1 MKLFYL
7 NSQSINIQ
15 TVMTNMYFRRTPS
28 FFTYLKVVVLALGI
42 LFISKL
48 GYAQTFPVLP
58 NPNYDVAHTSLVK
71 GTVTQNGSGGIAGI
85 LVRLKSSDGNIIS
98 NVLTDDLG
106 NYELTAK
113 ATATNY
119 TLEIQY
125 PTDGFSVSSSPSVF
139 TLADNEVK
147 TGMDFN
153 LERKAN
159 TLTVCDVHSL
169 TPTNWGA
176 NPSPVYLNLTKPN
189 VSTVFNSVKLF
200 TSAATSHPLLEVQ
213 NTNAVEPARVTLL
226 NVGANVTHGYPPA
239 SSSHTINS
247 AMEFAKN
254 DAFGDGSDNLVIPGA
269 TKYTYYN
276 ISSGETWSSSNLSDA
291 AYNTDG
297 TNFQIRILATGII
310 TSTITGGNASTNVQT
325 NANAGAC
332 LVYTYSSDPLPVS
345 LISFDVTGAKGEP
358 NLLKWKTAEETK
370 SKEFQVEKSHDAREW
385 YTIGTVSTVN
395 KGVHVA
401 EYQLYDSEIW
411 SGTTYYRLK
420 MVDLDGSFSYSKI
433 RRISG
438 DKSSKAVVFPNPIA
452 PESGQKLRFD
462 GVPSQIQ
469 KIEFV
474 TISGSLAHKI
484 DYPDTNEVSVDQ
496 LAKGLYVVK
505 LIFQNGQILSSR
517 LLIN

>member
-1 MKLFYL
+1 MKLMYL
-7 NSQSINIQ
+7 NSQSVNIQ
-15 TVMTNMYFRRTPS
+15 TVMTNMHFCRTK
-28 FFTYLKVVVLALGI
+28 YLKVVVLALGI

-113 ATATNY
+113 ATVTNY
-119 TLEIQY
+119 TLEIEY

-147 TGMDFN
+147 TGMDFD
-153 LERKAN
+153 LERKVN

-169 TPTNWGA
+169 TATNWGA

-189 VSTVFNSVKLF
+189 VSIAFSSVKVF

-213 NTNAVEPARVTLL
+213 NTNAVEPARVTRLD
-226 NVGANVTHGYPPA
+226 VGANVTQGYAPA
-239 SSSHTINS
+239 SSHTINS
-247 AMEFAKN
+247 AMEFAQN
-254 DAFGDGSDNLVIPGA
+254 DAFGDGSDNLIIPGA

-276 ISSGETWSSSNLSDA
+276 ISSGGTWSSLNLSDPS
-291 AYNTDG
+291 YNTDG

-310 TSTITGGNASTNVQT
+310 TSTITGGNAATNVQT

-332 LVYTYSSDPLPVS
+332 LVYTYSSDPLPVR

-370 SKEFQVEKSHDAREW
+370 SKEFQVEKSRDARKW
-385 YTIGTVSTVN
+385 NTIGTVSTVN
-395 KGVHVA
+395 KGVYVA

-433 RRISG
+433 RSISG
-438 DKSSKAVVFPNPIA
+438 DKSSKGVVFPNPIA
-452 PESGQKLRFD
+452 PASGQKLRFD
-462 GVPSQIQ
+462 EAPSQIQ

-505 LIFQNGQILSSR
+505 LVFQNGQILTSR

>member
-1 MKLFYL
+1 MKLMYL
-7 NSQSINIQ
+7 NSQFVNIQ
-15 TVMTNMYFRRTPS
+15 TVMTNMYFCRTSS
-28 FFTYLKVVVLALGI
+28 FFKYLKVVGLALGV
-42 LFISKL
+42 LFISKV

-71 GTVTQNGSGGIAGI
+71 GTVTQNGSGGLAGI

-119 TLEIQY
+119 TLEIEY
-125 PTDGFSVSSSPSVF
+125 PTDGFSVSASPSVF

-147 TGMDFN
+147 TGMDFD
-153 LERKAN
+153 LERKVN
-159 TLTVCDVHSL
+159 TLTVCDVHTL
-169 TPTNWGA
+169 TPTNWGT
-176 NPSPVYLNLTKPN
+176 PTPVYLNLTKPN

-213 NTNAVEPARVTLL
+213 NTNAVEPAKAIVL
-226 NVGANVTHGYPPA
+226 NVGGDVTHGYPPA
-239 SSSHTINS
+239 SSHTINS
-247 AMEFAKN
+247 FMEFAKN
-254 DAFGDGSDNLVIPGA
+254 DPFGDGSDNLVIPGN

-276 ISSGETWSSSNLSDA
+276 ISSGATWSSSNLSNA

-297 TNFQIRILATGII
+297 TNFQVRILATGIV
-310 TSTITGGNASTNVQT
+310 TLTIAGGNAASNVQT
-325 NANAGAC
+325 TANAGAC

-345 LISFDVTGAKGEP
+345 LISFDVTGSKGEP

-370 SKEFQVEKSHDAREW
+370 SKEFQVEKSRDARKW
-385 YTIGTVSTVN
+385 STIGTVSTVN

-401 EYQLYDSEIW
+401 EYQLYDNEIW

-433 RRISG
+433 RSISG
-438 DKSSKAVVFPNPIA
+438 DKSSKGVVFPNPIA
-452 PESGQKLRFD
+452 PASGQKLRFD
-462 GVPSQIQ
+462 EAPSQIQ
-469 KIEFV
+469 RIEFV

-505 LIFQNGQILSSR
+505 LVFQNGQILSSR